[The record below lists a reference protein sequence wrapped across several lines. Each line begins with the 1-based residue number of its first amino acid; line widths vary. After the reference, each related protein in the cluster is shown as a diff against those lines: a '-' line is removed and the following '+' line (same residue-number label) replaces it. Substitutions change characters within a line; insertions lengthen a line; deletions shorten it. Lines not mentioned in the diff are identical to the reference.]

1 MRIAVVHSFYSS
13 AQPSGENRVVEDQV
27 EALSQAGHQVEL
39 IRQDTDHLQGGFYAP
54 KTAANLLSGFGFDP
68 SKALLRFNPHVVHI
82 HNLFPNFSTKWV
94 SRICAPTVV
103 SLHNYRSVC
112 SNGLLYRDGNICH
125 ECPDRGN
132 HRAIVHG
139 CYRDSR
145 LATIPIALSRSRTQR
160 DLLTG
165 ADGIVTTSELSD
177 RVIRR
182 FIPPELSTRMIPNFI
197 DQRDLIHS
205 ALARPRKWI
214 AMGRFTPEKGFVD
227 LVQDWPHSERLLVVG
242 DGELEEQIKAA
253 AKEKSIE
260 FLSSVSRE
268 ALREILAQSFGMIFP
283 SRWYESDPQVVAEA
297 MRVGVPVVAFYANT
311 SADLVRAT
319 GSGAVYQDRVS
330 LEAALASVV
339 ENRDQ
344 MSAAALGEFQQRWT
358 KAAWLAKIESLFEFV
373 VKKNG

>member
-1 MRIAVVHSFYSS
+1 
-13 AQPSGENRVVEDQV
+13 
-27 EALSQAGHQVEL
+27 
-39 IRQDTDHLQGGFYAP
+39 
-54 KTAANLLSGFGFDP
+54 
-68 SKALLRFNPHVVHI
+68 
-82 HNLFPNFSTKWV
+82 
-94 SRICAPTVV
+94 
-103 SLHNYRSVC
+103 
-112 SNGLLYRDGNICH
+112 
-125 ECPDRGN
+125 
-132 HRAIVHG
+132 
-139 CYRDSR
+139 
-145 LATIPIALSRSRTQR
+145 
-160 DLLTG
+160 
-165 ADGIVTTSELSD
+165 
-177 RVIRR
+177 
-182 FIPPELSTRMIPNFI
+182 MIPNFI

-311 SADLVRAT
+311 SADLVSAT

>member
-39 IRQDTDHLQGGFYAP
+39 IRQDTDHLQDGFYAP
-54 KTAANLLSGFGFDP
+54 KTAVNLLRGAGFDP
-68 SKALLRFNPHVVHI
+68 SKALLRFNPDVVHV
-82 HNLFPNFSTKWV
+82 HNLFPNFSTRWV
-94 SRICAPTVV
+94 SGIYAPIVV

-125 ECPDRGN
+125 ECPDKGN

-145 LATIPIALSRSRTQR
+145 LATIPIALSRSRNQQ

-165 ADGIVTTSELSD
+165 ATGIVTTSELSD
-177 RVIRR
+177 RAIRR
-182 FIPPELSTRMIPNFI
+182 FVPLELSTHMIPNFI
-197 DQRDLIHS
+197 DQVDLIH
-205 ALARPRKWI
+205 AAPTRPRKWI
-214 AMGRFTPEKGFVD
+214 AMGRFAPEKGFLD
-227 LVQDWPHSERLLVVG
+227 LVRDWPHSEQLLVVG
-242 DGELEEQIKAA
+242 DGELEEHIKAA
-253 AKEKSIE
+253 AKDKRIK

-268 ALREILAQSFGMIFP
+268 TLREMLAQSFGMIFP
-283 SRWYESDPQVVAEA
+283 SRWYEADPQVVAEA
-297 MRVGVPVVAFYANT
+297 MRVGVPVVAFHANT
-311 SADLVRAT
+311 SAELVSAT

-339 ENRDQ
+339 ENRNQ
-344 MSAAALGEFQQRWT
+344 MSAAALGEFQRRWT
-358 KAAWLAKIESLFEFV
+358 KAAWLAKIESLFELV
-373 VKKNG
+373 VEKNG